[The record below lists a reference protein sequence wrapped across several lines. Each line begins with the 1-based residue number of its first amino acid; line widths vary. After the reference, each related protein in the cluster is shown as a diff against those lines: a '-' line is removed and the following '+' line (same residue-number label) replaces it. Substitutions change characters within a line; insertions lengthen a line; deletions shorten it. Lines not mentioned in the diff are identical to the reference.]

1 MTGGRGETLRFR
13 FEPGPDDEQRPRLD
27 HFLGHALERLPG
39 QGAGRAEDV
48 AGALAGGLP
57 LTRSQRKRLIDDGA
71 VSVAGRVVAKP
82 GHKLTPG
89 DVIEVRVPALAPAP
103 AVAQAM
109 DLDVLYEDEHI
120 IVIDKPA
127 GLVVHPAPGHPDRT
141 LVNALLAHCRD
152 LSGIGGQLRPG
163 IVHRLDKD
171 TSGVMVATK
180 TDAAHI
186 ALAEVF
192 HAHRLEREYIALVAP
207 PPIAQQG
214 TFSTLH
220 GRHPVHRKKFTTRLE
235 RGKPAITHWRVESH
249 IGRVAAQVR
258 CRLET
263 GRTHQIRV
271 HLSEHGM
278 PVIGDPLYGQR
289 HRDPA
294 LARLARALGR
304 QALHATVLG
313 FAHPIT
319 GAPLRFERPMP
330 ADMQS
335 LARAL
340 STLAPRP

>member
-1 MTGGRGETLRFR
+1 MRPREGDGEILTFR
-13 FEPGPDDEQRPRLD
+13 FEPGPDEEPRPRLD
-27 HFLGHALERLPG
+27 HFLGG
-39 QGAGRAEDV
+39 CD
-48 AGALAGGLP
+48 LP
-57 LTRSQRKRLIDDGA
+57 LTRSQLKRLIDDGA

-89 DVIEVRVPALAPAP
+89 DAIEVRVPPAAPAQ
-103 AVAQAM
+103 AQAQAM
-109 DLDVLYEDEHI
+109 DLAVLYEDAHI

-152 LSGIGGQLRPG
+152 LSGIGGELRPG

-180 TDAAHI
+180 TDAAHV
-186 ALAEVF
+186 ALAEIF
-192 HAHRLEREYIALVAP
+192 HAHRLEREYVALVAP
-207 PPIAQQG
+207 GPAPGLGEQG

-220 GRHPVHRKKFTTRLE
+220 GRHPVHRKKFTSRVE
-235 RGKPAITHWRVESH
+235 RGKPAITHWRVERRF
-249 IGRVAAQVR
+249 GRVAAQVR

-278 PVIGDPLYGQR
+278 PVIGDPLYGR
-289 HRDPA
+289 RYRDPA
-294 LARLARALGR
+294 LARLADGLGR
-304 QALHATVLG
+304 QALHAAVLG
-313 FAHPIT
+313 FAHPVT
-319 GAPLRFERPMP
+319 GAPLRFESAMP
-330 ADMQS
+330 ADMQR

-340 STLAPRP
+340 EAPGKRG